1 MPERPSAL
9 RERLDLKYWVFR
21 ALAAIAPRTPLWLA
35 QRVAVGAGTVLW
47 LCAGSLRQRAAR
59 NLGHIPTLAA
69 DPARLRAAT
78 RGVFVTLA
86 LNYLDFFRGRYVTYE
101 ELGRGWQIG
110 GWELFEQAMRAGRG
124 VIVLGAHLGPF
135 EYAAWKLGELGCP
148 LLTPAERLRPER
160 FNQLV
165 ARLRNHHEARLLP
178 GDERETLRELLAALR
193 NGQIAMFAIDRWVMG
208 PSDAWP
214 LFGQPAR
221 LPTAPFALAARS
233 DAPVFLLVPWRK
245 GFDHFGGAVEL
256 ITPERLAPVASEANA
271 PAAARGRDREAA
283 IAQMRER
290 LYPVLER
297 YISEHPEQWVSAL
310 SSVWETP
317 DAQPRQAAASP
328 VEVATAHA
336 AASGARSAMH
346 EGRMSATSGGGVGV
360 QP

>member
-1 MPERPSAL
+1 MSERPSSL
-9 RERLDLKYWVFR
+9 REQIDLKYWVFR
-21 ALAAIAPRTPLWLA
+21 ALAAIAPRAPLWLA
-35 QRVAVGAGTVLW
+35 QRVAVVAGTLLW

-101 ELGRGWQIG
+101 ELRRGWQIR

-135 EYAAWKLGELGCP
+135 EYSAWKLGELGCP

-178 GDERETLRELLAALR
+178 GDERETLRELLSALR
-193 NGQIAMFAIDRWVMG
+193 NGQVAMFAIDRWVMG

-245 GFDHFGGAVEL
+245 GLQRFGGAVEL
-256 ITPERLAPVASEANA
+256 ITPERLAPEAS
-271 PAAARGRDREAA
+271 AARGRDREAA

-310 SSVWETP
+310 SPVWETTG
-317 DAQPRQAAASP
+317 AQSQSAPAASM
-328 VEVATAHA
+328 EAATAHA
-336 AASGARSAMH
+336 MASGA
-346 EGRMSATSGGGVGV
+346 GSATHGDITGTASSGGVRV